1 MKKREV
7 AIEAINR
14 WDDDSMSVLYDEY
27 YAALVSYGL
36 QILHLKEEAEDV
48 VQSVYAKLWESQ
60 PSFEST
66 GELRS
71 YLYSSVRNGC
81 INVIRRQ
88 KARSGYSA
96 ATLDL
101 RDPDKEACDE
111 TLKDKFDIEE
121 MYRLLFQE
129 IDKMPPR
136 RREIFLQVAKGRS
149 SREIAELMSISPETV
164 KQQRRQGK
172 LSLRK
177 AVAHW
182 LKVAES
188 LSFLLML
195 S

>member
-1 MKKREV
+1 M
-7 AIEAINR
+7 
-14 WDDDSMSVLYDEY
+14 L
-27 YAALVSYGL
+27 
-36 QILHLKEEAEDV
+36 
-48 VQSVYAKLWESQ
+48 
-60 PSFEST
+60 
-66 GELRS
+66 
-71 YLYSSVRNGC
+71 
-81 INVIRRQ
+81 
-88 KARSGYSA
+88 
-96 ATLDL
+96 
-101 RDPDKEACDE
+101 
-111 TLKDKFDIEE
+111 LKDKFDIEE

>member
-101 RDPDKEACDE
+101 RDSDKEACDE

>member
-36 QILHLKEEAEDV
+36 QILHLKEEAENV

-88 KARSGYSA
+88 KARFGYSA